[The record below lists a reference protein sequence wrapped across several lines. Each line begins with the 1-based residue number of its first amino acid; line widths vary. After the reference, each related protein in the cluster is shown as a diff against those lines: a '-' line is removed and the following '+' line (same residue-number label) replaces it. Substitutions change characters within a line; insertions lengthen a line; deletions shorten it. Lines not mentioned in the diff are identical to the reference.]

1 MNPKNSPLF
10 SKAKLWPVKNFTV
23 RTLPIKNVCIMQ
35 WQLKEE
41 CTIIAKF
48 FHKNR
53 LNLKKESGMIFQPIK
68 ISFLYQVY
76 QSLILGGKW
85 R

>member
-1 MNPKNSPLF
+1 
-10 SKAKLWPVKNFTV
+10 
-23 RTLPIKNVCIMQ
+23 MQ
-35 WQLKEE
+35 WQLKVE

-48 FHKNR
+48 FHKTR
-53 LNLKKESGMIFQPIK
+53 LNLKMESGMIFQPIK